1 VCGPADIARGGSGP
15 DYLAELRRAAPS
27 QVEFRDPVFHE
38 PSLHELYQQF
48 DIFCYPSLA
57 AHGETFGVS
66 VAEAMAGGAAPIV
79 SDLECFLDFV
89 KPGETGLTFNALAA
103 DAVDHLVDH
112 LVTLITEPAVRATMG
127 QAAQQTVKAYD
138 FARYADDRLAE
149 FAQLTNAT
157 KTASSPP

>member
-1 VCGPADIARGGSGP
+1 
-15 DYLAELRRAAPS
+15 
-27 QVEFRDPVFHE
+27 
-38 PSLHELYQQF
+38 
-48 DIFCYPSLA
+48 
-57 AHGETFGVS
+57 
-66 VAEAMAGGAAPIV
+66 MAGGAAPIV